1 MHEGTVPGIV
11 TQATKLQTILDD
23 LGAGR
28 PKTEPED
35 QPMPIISDTE
45 PFIHDR
51 VAVDVAAR
59 GELGRKRYGTKL
71 QAFNGRKPLQDAYE
85 ELLDAACYT
94 LQAKTEVD
102 ALLAAWCEL
111 TENES
116 DEIRDIAPGLGQ
128 AFDRLM
134 GLA

>member
-23 LGAGR
+23 LGVGR

-111 TENES
+111 EEYES
-116 DEIRDIAPGLGQ
+116 DEIREIAPGLGMT
-128 AFDRLM
+128 FDRLM